1 MPLPLYDMATHTA
14 YNPHTPHTPQWPRS
28 SLTLEELYAKKKKDL
43 YVINYGTS
51 YGSKSNHPHPVKKI
65 IGNFTHTKR
74 EDRVSQR
81 TWYENVTYPDEVRE
95 LNRSNALRS
104 SFLKT
109 PK

>member
-1 MPLPLYDMATHTA
+1 MATHTA
-14 YNPHTPHTPQWPRS
+14 YNTYTTYNTHTPHWPRS
-28 SLTLEELYAKKKKDL
+28 TLEELYAKKKKDL

-51 YGSKSNHPHPVKKI
+51 YGSKSNNPHPIKKI

-81 TWYENVTYPDEVRE
+81 TWYENVTYPDEIRE
-95 LNRSNALRS
+95 LNRSEALRS

>member
-1 MPLPLYDMATHTA
+1 MPLPLYDIATHSP
-14 YNPHTPHTPQWPRS
+14 YNPYNPQTKTPRS
-28 SLTLEELYAKKKKDL
+28 SLEELYAKKKKDL
-43 YVINYGTS
+43 YVINYGNS
-51 YGSKSNHPHPVKKI
+51 YGSKSNNPHPVKKI

-74 EDRVSQR
+74 EDRISQR

-95 LNRSNALRS
+95 LNLRS

>member
-1 MPLPLYDMATHTA
+1 MPLPLYDMATHTP
-14 YNPHTPHTPQWPRS
+14 YNPYNPQTKSPRS
-28 SLTLEELYAKKKKDL
+28 SLEELYGKKKKDL

-51 YGSKSNHPHPVKKI
+51 YGSKSNNPHPVKQI

-74 EDRVSQR
+74 EDRISQR

-95 LNRSNALRS
+95 LNRSKALNAP
-104 SFLKT
+104 FLKT